1 MAAAAFLLLA
11 AAWLFGYYRSGADIE
26 SNFDKL
32 LPQADQFVRS
42 GPFWEAY
49 QIREG
54 ENRSLL
60 GYLGT
65 GTAPSYGGPLQV
77 ITAVDP
83 DGKIIGTMVIDH
95 RDTPSFFHN
104 VSASGF
110 LEQLLGK
117 SYQDPFQDTQDI
129 DAVTGATITSMA
141 ISRAAQDVAVRI
153 AGSELSK
160 TVQTEKEPI
169 QFGIPEGTLIL
180 LYLVGYIAHR
190 PKFPRKK
197 LVRWATMITGMIVL
211 GFWFNRPLTVA
222 HFTSLLAGYLP
233 SWRENLYWFLLVGGI
248 LFVVTVDNKNPYCSW
263 FCPFGAFQECLSAVG
278 NTRWQPPRAW
288 RFRLKWA
295 VRFLAFASLFF
306 GLAFRQPAATSY
318 EIFGTLFGL
327 TGSIY
332 QWILLV
338 IVILASLVIYR
349 PWCTYLCPL
358 DPIVEVVSA
367 SKRWVKEL
375 WQTIID
381 PK

>member
-1 MAAAAFLLLA
+1 MAAAAFILLA
-11 AAWLFGYYRSGADIE
+11 AAWLFGYYRSSADIE
-26 SNFDKL
+26 SNFEKV

-42 GPFWEAY
+42 GSIWQAY
-49 QIREG
+49 QQQEG
-54 ENRSLL
+54 EERLIA
-60 GYLGT
+60 YLGT

-77 ITAVDP
+77 IAAVDLE
-83 DGKIIGTMVIDH
+83 GKIIGSMVVDH

-104 VSASGF
+104 VAVSGF
-110 LEQLLGK
+110 LSQLLGK
-117 SYQDPFQDTQDI
+117 SYQDPFQELRDV

-141 ISRAAQDVAVRI
+141 IARATQDVAVRI

-160 TVQTEKEPI
+160 TIQTKKEPI

-197 LVRWATMITGMIVL
+197 LVRWATMITSLIVL

-263 FCPFGAFQECLSAVG
+263 FCPFGAFQECLSVVG
-278 NTRWQPPRAW
+278 NTRWQPPRTW

-295 VRFLAFASLFF
+295 ARFLSFAALFF
-306 GLAFRQPAATSY
+306 GLALRQPAATSY

-358 DPIVEVVSA
+358 DPIVAVVAA
-367 SKRWVKEL
+367 SKRWMKEL
-375 WQTIID
+375 WQ
-381 PK
+381 KKNVRE